1 MSICLGISASSSG
14 AAKERH
20 PKQMGASLALPEC
33 NVPPRFLIGIDNA
46 KAVLQRCATHRVAYV
61 WGILAV
67 VTLGLLIAA
76 IVTADNAADKLKV
89 PWWVILLPIAIG
101 LLYSVMSLRDLDG
114 TYDTEVISHK
124 LSGMSKK
131 DFLNYRVGDDRTAR
145 SAAAGA
151 TSAGVLAGSN
161 LLGPFLRADR

>member
-1 MSICLGISASSSG
+1 
-14 AAKERH
+14 
-20 PKQMGASLALPEC
+20 MGASLALPEC

-46 KAVLQRCATHRVAYV
+46 RAVLQRCATHRVAYT

-67 VTLGLLIAA
+67 VTLGLLVAA
-76 IVTADNAADKLKV
+76 IVTADNPPDKLKV
-89 PWWVILLPIAIG
+89 PWWIILLPVAFG
-101 LLYSVMSLRDLDG
+101 LLYAFMSLRNLDG

-131 DFLNYRVGDDRTAR
+131 DYLNYKVGDDRTSR
-145 SAAAGA
+145 SAYAGA